1 MDKKVYE
8 FISKQTND
16 PIVERRT
23 CERTGEDFPIFQAD
37 IEMLEKLSPVIA
49 GKKYL
54 LPLPK
59 LAPEARQQLRYMF
72 INYYHLYR
80 TTCWLT
86 GKSIISRFPPESE
99 VKVFTN
105 EAWAGDSRDYTD
117 YAVDYAW
124 GDVLLPIHKLI
135 HTTPYQDL
143 IWSFSN
149 LEHNAQYTNY
159 TADVANCYF
168 LFDSNTTENSCYC
181 TKAHNCS
188 KVFDCLNIVDSQE
201 CYDCVDV
208 KWVYNC
214 THCYDCSDC
223 NNCAYLI
230 DCHGCNYC
238 LFSTNLQQ
246 KQYYIF
252 NAPVSKEEYES
263 AYKELQ
269 KNNYNPVTWWDQIQ
283 KKSIRKNIHLLH
295 SEHSIGENIRF
306 SNNAFCSTN
315 TMNSHNMRYCDAMES
330 SQDCLD
336 VDSYG
341 HESFLMYNAT
351 QVGRYSHHIWCSSII
366 GKGENLLYCIE
377 TKKSKN
383 CFGCVNIKEKEYCI
397 FNKQYSKDEYETIVP
412 QLIQQMQHDAQWG
425 EFFPTDFSI
434 LPYND
439 SAAYDYYPIKEILS
453 SGKVQPINP
462 HGIWCVEILA
472 PEKFISDAILHL
484 WSTDLKIKRRTGI
497 KEVDIPDRIKLLS
510 SSDLP
515 ASIDEVHD
523 DLLQQAIV
531 CEVSGRPFRIVQ
543 LELDFYRRHHLPLPR
558 KHPDIR
564 REERIQQRPG
574 KTLYLR
580 NCDTCKIEML
590 SVYKE
595 RETFKVFCEAC
606 YNKEIYW

>member
-8 FISKQTND
+8 FISQKTGD
-16 PIVERRT
+16 PIVELRT
-23 CERTGEDFPIFQAD
+23 CKRTGKEFPIFQWD
-37 IEMLEKLSPVIA
+37 IDMLEKLSPVIA
-49 GKKYL
+49 GKRYP
-54 LPLPK
+54 LPLPT
-59 LAPEARQQLRYMF
+59 LCPEARQQLRYLF

-80 TTCWLT
+80 NVCGLT
-86 GKSIISRFPPESE
+86 GKPIISRFAPESE

-105 EAWAGDSRDYTD
+105 EARASDAWEYTD
-117 YAVDYAW
+117 YAIDYT
-124 GDVLLPIHKLI
+124 GGNVFTPIEKLI

-159 TADVANCYF
+159 TADVVNCYF

-181 TKAHNCS
+181 TKSHDCS

-201 CYDCVDV
+201 CYGCVDV
-208 KWVYNC
+208 KWLYKC
-214 THCYDCSDC
+214 THCYDCSEC

-252 NAPVSKEEYES
+252 NAPVSKEEYEK
-263 AYKELQ
+263 AFQELQ
-269 KNNYNPVTWWDQIQ
+269 NNGYHPAAWWKHIQ
-283 KKSIRKNIHLLH
+283 EKSIRKNLHLLH

-306 SNNAFCSTN
+306 SDNIFCSTN
-315 TMNSHNMRYCDAMES
+315 TMNSQEMRYCDAMES

-341 HESFLMYNAT
+341 HESFLMYNST
-351 QVGRYSHHIWCSSII
+351 QVGRYSQHIRCSSII

-397 FNKQYSKDEYETIVP
+397 FNKQYTKEEYETLVP
-412 QLIQQMQHDAQWG
+412 QLIQQMQDDNQWG
-425 EFFPTDFSI
+425 EFFPTDFSL

-439 SAAYDYYPIKEILS
+439 SATYDYYPIKEIMYS
-453 SGKVQPINP
+453 WKTEEINL
-462 HGIWCVEILA
+462 HGIWSVEILD
-472 PEKFISDAILHL
+472 PKKFISDAWLHI
-484 WSTDLKIKRRTGI
+484 WETRLKIKRRTGI
-497 KEVDIPDRIKLLS
+497 KEVNIPDSIKLLKAS
-510 SSDLP
+510 TLP
-515 ASIDEVHD
+515 MSIDDVSD
-523 DLLQQAIV
+523 DILQQAIV
-531 CEVSGRPFRIVQ
+531 CEISGRPFRIMP
-543 LELDFYRRHHLPLPR
+543 LELDFYRKHHLPLPH

-574 KTLYLR
+574 RELYLR
-580 NCDTCKIEML
+580 NCDKCGVEML
-590 SVYKE
+590 SIYPSDYQGKVY
-595 RETFKVFCEAC
+595 CEEC